1 MLANK
6 HNRKNYYGDSIANA
20 AAGRDDEFPTPA
32 KYLAGI
38 GKNKVHMDELQLQA
52 ISDFFGINME
62 VTNPQCVYMIEP
74 SEAARSGLHQKPEN
88 FFPKFEEKVAVPSPA
103 RKVETTIPE
112 RKVTSLA
119 PRRVLD
125 LANPNRNQVAK
136 TQPRQALAAR
146 VQLAVRKLETKRM
159 SLRGGVRC

>member
-1 MLANK
+1 MTRPGLNSTWFPYGLTVQ
-6 HNRKNYYGDSIANA
+6 RKVA
-20 AAGRDDEFPTPA
+20 A
-32 KYLAGI
+32 
-38 GKNKVHMDELQLQA
+38 KNL
-52 ISDFFGINME
+52 
-62 VTNPQCVYMIEP
+62 
-74 SEAARSGLHQKPEN
+74 
-88 FFPKFEEKVAVPSPA
+88 VAVPSPA